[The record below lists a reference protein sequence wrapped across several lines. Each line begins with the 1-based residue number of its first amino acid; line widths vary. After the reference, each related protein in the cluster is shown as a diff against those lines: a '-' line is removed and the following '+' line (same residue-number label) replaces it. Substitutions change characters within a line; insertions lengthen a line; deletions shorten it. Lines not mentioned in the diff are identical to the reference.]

1 MSKWVI
7 VVPGIMGSSLLL
19 HNDEVWPPSVWA
31 VATRDYER
39 IADLMNDDVKVGEI
53 IRSVAIISVYKTLIK
68 DVEACGYHSNGV
80 DRRLIEFPY
89 DWRRS
94 NSTSAE
100 GLADRLDEAAM
111 DGLPDE
117 ITFVAHSMGGLVV
130 RRLLE
135 GGDYASRPWFE
146 RTRRLITMATPHFG
160 APLALARLT
169 GDEKVL
175 GVAGGDIILL
185 ASDPRYPSSY
195 ELAGPAN
202 AAFALATTQ
211 RGQLPK
217 ALDRF
222 DPDYAKLLRLNASNI
237 EAANSFWSHL
247 DLARRPEGVEYL
259 LIGGAAHSTV
269 TGCVTNGVTVERTKA
284 RNAGDGTVPIGSS
297 IVPHLPHLFS
307 RKEHTKIFE
316 DRTTREALYLC
327 LDAPAGV
334 RPQAAETN
342 EPVGQ
347 PGVIGLSVDQ
357 PAYAR
362 GEPIEIVGSYATP
375 IDQSDESFWL
385 ERIHESGVRERVH
398 VFTVALEAPKISNFV
413 VTIGPDLAPGIYELK
428 TTRPTDDPEPTRFQ
442 VMV

>member
-1 MSKWVI
+1 MLKWVI

-19 HNDEVWPPSVWA
+19 RNDEIWPPSAWA
-31 VATRDYER
+31 VVTRDYER
-39 IADLMNDDVKVGEI
+39 IADLMNDDVEVGEI

-68 DVEACGYHSNGV
+68 DVEACGYHRNGA

-100 GLADRLDEAAM
+100 RLADRLDTAAE

-135 GGDYASRPWFE
+135 GGEFADRSWFK
-146 RTRRLITMATPHFG
+146 RVRRLITFGTPHFG
-160 APLALARLT
+160 APLALARLK

-175 GVAGGDIILL
+175 GVAGRDLVLL

-195 ELAGPAN
+195 ELAGPGS
-202 AAFALATTQ
+202 AAFALAVLQ

-217 ALDRF
+217 VLDRF
-222 DPDYAKLLRLNASNI
+222 APGYAAVLRLKKPNI
-237 EAANSFWSHL
+237 DAANEFWSHL

-259 LIGGAAHSTV
+259 LVGGAAHSTV
-269 TGCVTNGVTVERTKA
+269 TGCVTDDATVERTKA
-284 RNAGDGTVPIGSS
+284 KNAGDGTVPIASS

-316 DRTTREALYLC
+316 DRTAREALYLF

-334 RPQAAETN
+334 RPQAAEST

-347 PGVIGLSVDQ
+347 AGVIGLSVDQ
-357 PAYAR
+357 TAYAK

-385 ERIHESGVRERVH
+385 ERIHESGERERVH
-398 VFTVALEAPKISNFV
+398 VFNVALDAPNISNFV
-413 VTIGPDLAPGIYELK
+413 VTIGPDLESGIYELK

-442 VMV
+442 VMA